1 MPIRTC
7 QNKVPTQ
14 TQKNNKRTA
23 SPLTSQQRG
32 TQSNRGNTTHKELKE
47 NNMVKVYKS
56 IDDFKIDYPN
66 LELLQNAL
74 TNVNG
79 DYNLLVTTAIVPTNI
94 EKIFTK
100 MARLVPTEDTI
111 SFLRRNRKAGMDV
124 LAPVIQNDV
133 DSYEKSVGIEMLK
146 LMGTMGNANL
156 VFNEVPLP
164 YIKFL
169 VEVIKLSLPD
179 TEYCYEPAASTDS
192 DSQSELRDALAQ
204 DSTSQSE
211 IPDLPE
217 DVDFSSTPSKLPK
230 EFQDDP
236 DVDEDDFYIE

>member
-1 MPIRTC
+1 
-7 QNKVPTQ
+7 
-14 TQKNNKRTA
+14 
-23 SPLTSQQRG
+23 
-32 TQSNRGNTTHKELKE
+32 
-47 NNMVKVYKS
+47 MVKVYKS

-74 TNVNG
+74 TNDNG

-100 MARLVPTEDTI
+100 MARLVPTEDTL
-111 SFLRRNRKAGMDV
+111 SFLRRNRKAGMDI
-124 LAPVIQNDV
+124 LAPVIQNDI

-169 VEVIKLSLPD
+169 VEVIKLSLPN
-179 TEYCYEPAASTDS
+179 TEYCYEPAAAQEEETSQDEVCDDLAQNS
-192 DSQSELRDALAQ
+192 SSQSEVPTENNLAQ
-204 DSTSQSE
+204 DSSMPSE

-217 DVDFSSTPSKLPK
+217 DMDFSSTPSKIPK

>member
-1 MPIRTC
+1 
-7 QNKVPTQ
+7 
-14 TQKNNKRTA
+14 
-23 SPLTSQQRG
+23 
-32 TQSNRGNTTHKELKE
+32 
-47 NNMVKVYKS
+47 MVKVYKS

-74 TNVNG
+74 TNDNG

-100 MARLVPTEDTI
+100 MARLVPTEDTL
-111 SFLRRNRKAGMDV
+111 SFPRRNRKAGMDI

-146 LMGTMGNANL
+146 LIGTMGNANL

-169 VEVIKLSLPD
+169 VEVIKLSLPN
-179 TEYCYEPAASTDS
+179 TEYCYEPATVPEEEGSQDEMCDASQGEVRDGRNGDFS
-192 DSQSELRDALAQ
+192 DSQSEIRDGRNDRSESRYLAQ
-204 DSTSQSE
+204 E
-211 IPDLPE
+211 PPA
-217 DVDFSSTPSKLPK
+217 PSKIPK
-230 EFQDDP
+230 EFEDDP

>member
-1 MPIRTC
+1 
-7 QNKVPTQ
+7 
-14 TQKNNKRTA
+14 
-23 SPLTSQQRG
+23 
-32 TQSNRGNTTHKELKE
+32 
-47 NNMVKVYKS
+47 MVKVYKS

-74 TNVNG
+74 TNDNG

-100 MARLVPTEDTI
+100 MARLVPTEDTL
-111 SFLRRNRKAGMDV
+111 SFLRRNRKAGMDI

-169 VEVIKLSLPD
+169 VEVIKLSLPN
-179 TEYCYEPAASTDS
+179 TEYCYEPAAAQEEETSQDEVCDDLAQNS
-192 DSQSELRDALAQ
+192 SSQSEIPTENNLAQ
-204 DSTSQSE
+204 DSSTPSE

-217 DVDFSSTPSKLPK
+217 DVDFSSTPSKIPK

>member
-1 MPIRTC
+1 
-7 QNKVPTQ
+7 
-14 TQKNNKRTA
+14 
-23 SPLTSQQRG
+23 
-32 TQSNRGNTTHKELKE
+32 
-47 NNMVKVYKS
+47 MVKVYKS

-74 TNVNG
+74 TNDNG

-100 MARLVPTEDTI
+100 MARLVPTEDTL
-111 SFLRRNRKAGMDV
+111 SFLRRNRKAGMDI

-169 VEVIKLSLPD
+169 VEVIKLSLPN
-179 TEYCYEPAASTDS
+179 TEYCYEPAAVPEEEASQDEVCDALAQNPSSQNEVCDNSQDEMIGGKSEDFS
-192 DSQSELRDALAQ
+192 DSQSEIRDGKSEGFSDLAK
-204 DSTSQSE
+204 E
-211 IPDLPE
+211 P
-217 DVDFSSTPSKLPK
+217 STPSKIPK

>member
-1 MPIRTC
+1 
-7 QNKVPTQ
+7 
-14 TQKNNKRTA
+14 
-23 SPLTSQQRG
+23 
-32 TQSNRGNTTHKELKE
+32 
-47 NNMVKVYKS
+47 MVKVYKS

-100 MARLVPTEDTI
+100 MARLVPTEDTL

-179 TEYCYEPAASTDS
+179 TEYCYEPAAAQEIPTEGNLAQDSTA
-192 DSQSELRDALAQ
+192 QSEIPAEDNLAQ

-217 DVDFSSTPSKLPK
+217 DVDFSSTPSKIPK

>member
-1 MPIRTC
+1 
-7 QNKVPTQ
+7 
-14 TQKNNKRTA
+14 
-23 SPLTSQQRG
+23 
-32 TQSNRGNTTHKELKE
+32 
-47 NNMVKVYKS
+47 MVKVYKS

-74 TNVNG
+74 TNDNG
-79 DYNLLVTTAIVPTNI
+79 DYNLLVTTAIIPTNI

-100 MARLVPTEDTI
+100 MARLVPTEDTL
-111 SFLRRNRKAGMDV
+111 SFLRRNRKAGMDI

-169 VEVIKLSLPD
+169 VEVIKLSLPN
-179 TEYCYEPAASTDS
+179 TEYCYEPAAIPEEEASQDEVCDALQGEMLDGKNEDFS
-192 DSQSELRDALAQ
+192 DSQSEIRDGRSDSSDLAQ
-204 DSTSQSE
+204 E
-211 IPDLPE
+211 PP
-217 DVDFSSTPSKLPK
+217 TPSKIPK

>member
-1 MPIRTC
+1 
-7 QNKVPTQ
+7 
-14 TQKNNKRTA
+14 
-23 SPLTSQQRG
+23 
-32 TQSNRGNTTHKELKE
+32 
-47 NNMVKVYKS
+47 MVKVYKS

-74 TNVNG
+74 TNDNG

-100 MARLVPTEDTI
+100 MARLVPTEDTL
-111 SFLRRNRKAGMDV
+111 SFLRRNRKAGMDI

-169 VEVIKLSLPD
+169 VEVIKLSLPN
-179 TEYCYEPAASTDS
+179 TEYCYEPAAVPEEEA
-192 DSQSELRDALAQ
+192 SQDEMCDALAQ
-204 DSTSQSE
+204 NSSPQNEVCDNSQDEMIGGKSE
-211 IPDLPE
+211 
-217 DVDFSSTPSKLPK
+217 DFSDLAQEPPTHSKIPK

>member
-1 MPIRTC
+1 
-7 QNKVPTQ
+7 
-14 TQKNNKRTA
+14 
-23 SPLTSQQRG
+23 
-32 TQSNRGNTTHKELKE
+32 
-47 NNMVKVYKS
+47 MVKVYKS

-74 TNVNG
+74 TNNNG

-100 MARLVPTEDTI
+100 MARLVPTEDTL
-111 SFLRRNRKAGMDV
+111 SFLRRNRKAGMDI

-169 VEVIKLSLPD
+169 VEVIKLSLPN
-179 TEYCYEPAASTDS
+179 TEYCYEPAAVPEEET
-192 DSQSELRDALAQ
+192 SQDEMCDALQGEMCDASAQ
-204 DSTSQSE
+204 NSSTPSE
-211 IPDLPE
+211 IQDLPE
-217 DVDFSSTPSKLPK
+217 DVDFSSTPSKIPK
-230 EFQDDP
+230 EFQDDQ

>member
-1 MPIRTC
+1 
-7 QNKVPTQ
+7 
-14 TQKNNKRTA
+14 
-23 SPLTSQQRG
+23 
-32 TQSNRGNTTHKELKE
+32 
-47 NNMVKVYKS
+47 MVKVYKS

-74 TNVNG
+74 TNDNS

-100 MARLVPTEDTI
+100 MARLVPTEETL
-111 SFLRRNRKAGMDV
+111 SFIRRNRKAGMDI

-179 TEYCYEPAASTDS
+179 TEYCYEPAAVTEEEASQDEVCDALAQNSSSQNEVRNSSQGEVRDGRNGDFS
-192 DSQSELRDALAQ
+192 DSQSEIRDGRNDRSESRYLAQ
-204 DSTSQSE
+204 E
-211 IPDLPE
+211 PP
-217 DVDFSSTPSKLPK
+217 TPSKIPK
-230 EFQDDP
+230 EFQDDQ

>member
-1 MPIRTC
+1 
-7 QNKVPTQ
+7 
-14 TQKNNKRTA
+14 
-23 SPLTSQQRG
+23 
-32 TQSNRGNTTHKELKE
+32 
-47 NNMVKVYKS
+47 MVKVYKS

-74 TNVNG
+74 TNDNG

-100 MARLVPTEDTI
+100 MARLVPTEDTL
-111 SFLRRNRKAGMDV
+111 SFLRRNRKAGMDI

-169 VEVIKLSLPD
+169 VEVIKLSLPN
-179 TEYCYEPAASTDS
+179 TEYCYEPAAVTEEEASQDEVCDASQSEIRDGKSEDFS
-192 DSQSELRDALAQ
+192 DSQSEIRDGRSDSSKSGHLAQ
-204 DSTSQSE
+204 E
-211 IPDLPE
+211 PPA
-217 DVDFSSTPSKLPK
+217 PSKIPK
-230 EFQDDP
+230 EFENDP

>member
-1 MPIRTC
+1 
-7 QNKVPTQ
+7 
-14 TQKNNKRTA
+14 
-23 SPLTSQQRG
+23 
-32 TQSNRGNTTHKELKE
+32 
-47 NNMVKVYKS
+47 MVKVYKS

-74 TNVNG
+74 TNDNG

-100 MARLVPTEDTI
+100 MARLVPTEDTL
-111 SFLRRNRKAGMDV
+111 SFLRRNRKAGMDI

-169 VEVIKLSLPD
+169 VEVIKLSLPN
-179 TEYCYEPAASTDS
+179 TEYCYEPAAAQEEETSQDEVCDDLAQNS
-192 DSQSELRDALAQ
+192 SSQSEIPTENNLAQ
-204 DSTSQSE
+204 NSSTPSE

-217 DVDFSSTPSKLPK
+217 DVDFSSTPSKIPK

>member
-1 MPIRTC
+1 
-7 QNKVPTQ
+7 
-14 TQKNNKRTA
+14 
-23 SPLTSQQRG
+23 
-32 TQSNRGNTTHKELKE
+32 
-47 NNMVKVYKS
+47 MVKVYKS

-74 TNVNG
+74 TNDNG

-100 MARLVPTEDTI
+100 MARLVPTEDTL
-111 SFLRRNRKAGMDV
+111 SFLRRNRKAGMDI

-169 VEVIKLSLPD
+169 VEVIKLSLPN
-179 TEYCYEPAASTDS
+179 TEYCYEPAAAQEEET
-192 DSQSELRDALAQ
+192 SQDEVCDDLAQ
-204 DSTSQSE
+204 NSSSQSE

-217 DVDFSSTPSKLPK
+217 DVDFSSTPSKIPK

-236 DVDEDDFYIE
+236 VVDEDDFYIE

>member
-1 MPIRTC
+1 
-7 QNKVPTQ
+7 
-14 TQKNNKRTA
+14 
-23 SPLTSQQRG
+23 
-32 TQSNRGNTTHKELKE
+32 
-47 NNMVKVYKS
+47 MVKVYKS

-74 TNVNG
+74 TNDNG

-100 MARLVPTEDTI
+100 MARLVPTEDTL
-111 SFLRRNRKAGMDV
+111 SFLIRNRKAGMDI

-169 VEVIKLSLPD
+169 VEVIKLSLPN
-179 TEYCYEPAASTDS
+179 TEYCYEPAAVSEEEASQNEVCDALQGEMLDGKNEDFS
-192 DSQSELRDALAQ
+192 DSQSEIRDGRSDSSDLAQ
-204 DSTSQSE
+204 E
-211 IPDLPE
+211 PP
-217 DVDFSSTPSKLPK
+217 TPSKIPK

>member
-1 MPIRTC
+1 
-7 QNKVPTQ
+7 
-14 TQKNNKRTA
+14 
-23 SPLTSQQRG
+23 
-32 TQSNRGNTTHKELKE
+32 
-47 NNMVKVYKS
+47 MVKVYKS

-66 LELLQNAL
+66 LELLQNVL
-74 TNVNG
+74 TNDNG

-100 MARLVPTEDTI
+100 MTRLVPTEDTL
-111 SFLRRNRKAGMDV
+111 SFIRRNRKAGMDI

-169 VEVIKLSLPD
+169 VEVIKLSLPN
-179 TEYCYEPAASTDS
+179 TEYCYEPAAAQEEETSQDEVCDDLAQNS
-192 DSQSELRDALAQ
+192 SSQSEIPTENNLAQ
-204 DSTSQSE
+204 NSSTPSE

-217 DVDFSSTPSKLPK
+217 DVDFSSTPSKIPK

>member
-1 MPIRTC
+1 
-7 QNKVPTQ
+7 
-14 TQKNNKRTA
+14 
-23 SPLTSQQRG
+23 
-32 TQSNRGNTTHKELKE
+32 
-47 NNMVKVYKS
+47 MVKVYKS

-74 TNVNG
+74 TNDNG

-100 MARLVPTEDTI
+100 MARLVPTEDTL
-111 SFLRRNRKAGMDV
+111 SFLRRNRKAGMDI

-179 TEYCYEPAASTDS
+179 TEYCYEPAAVPKEEG
-192 DSQSELRDALAQ
+192 SQDEMCDALAPNS
-204 DSTSQSE
+204 STPSE
-211 IPDLPE
+211 IPDLPK
-217 DVDFSSTPSKLPK
+217 DVDFSSTPSKIPK

>member
-1 MPIRTC
+1 
-7 QNKVPTQ
+7 
-14 TQKNNKRTA
+14 
-23 SPLTSQQRG
+23 
-32 TQSNRGNTTHKELKE
+32 
-47 NNMVKVYKS
+47 MVKVYKS

-74 TNVNG
+74 TNDNS
-79 DYNLLVTTAIVPTNI
+79 DYNLLVTIAIVPTNI

-100 MARLVPTEDTI
+100 MARLVPTEETL
-111 SFLRRNRKAGMDV
+111 SFIRRNRKAGMDI

-179 TEYCYEPAASTDS
+179 TEYCYEPAAVTEEEASQDEVCDALAQNSSSQNEVRNSSQGEVRDGRNGDFS
-192 DSQSELRDALAQ
+192 DSQSEIRDGRNDRSESRYLAQ
-204 DSTSQSE
+204 E
-211 IPDLPE
+211 PP
-217 DVDFSSTPSKLPK
+217 TPSKIPK
-230 EFQDDP
+230 EFQDDQ

>member
-1 MPIRTC
+1 
-7 QNKVPTQ
+7 
-14 TQKNNKRTA
+14 
-23 SPLTSQQRG
+23 
-32 TQSNRGNTTHKELKE
+32 
-47 NNMVKVYKS
+47 MVKVYKS

-74 TNVNG
+74 TNDNG

-100 MARLVPTEDTI
+100 MARLVPTEDTL
-111 SFLRRNRKAGMDV
+111 SFLRRNRKAGMDI

-169 VEVIKLSLPD
+169 VEVIKLSLPN
-179 TEYCYEPAASTDS
+179 TEYCYEPAAVSEEEASQDEVRDNLAQNFHSQNKMIDGKGEDFS
-192 DSQSELRDALAQ
+192 DSQSEIRDGRS
-204 DSTSQSE
+204 DSS
-211 IPDLPE
+211 DLVQEPP
-217 DVDFSSTPSKLPK
+217 TPSKIPK

>member
-1 MPIRTC
+1 
-7 QNKVPTQ
+7 
-14 TQKNNKRTA
+14 
-23 SPLTSQQRG
+23 
-32 TQSNRGNTTHKELKE
+32 
-47 NNMVKVYKS
+47 MVKVYKS

-74 TNVNG
+74 TNDNG

-100 MARLVPTEDTI
+100 MARLVPTEDTL
-111 SFLRRNRKAGMDV
+111 SFLRRNRKAGMDI

-169 VEVIKLSLPD
+169 VEVIKLSLPN
-179 TEYCYEPAASTDS
+179 TEYCYEPAATPEEEVSQDEVCDASQSEMIDGKSRDFS
-192 DSQSELRDALAQ
+192 DSQSEIRDGRSDSSESGHSAQ
-204 DSTSQSE
+204 N
-211 IPDLPE
+211 
-217 DVDFSSTPSKLPK
+217 SSTPSKIPK

>member
-1 MPIRTC
+1 
-7 QNKVPTQ
+7 
-14 TQKNNKRTA
+14 
-23 SPLTSQQRG
+23 
-32 TQSNRGNTTHKELKE
+32 
-47 NNMVKVYKS
+47 MVKVYKS

-74 TNVNG
+74 TNDNG

-100 MARLVPTEDTI
+100 MARLVPTEDTL
-111 SFLRRNRKAGMDV
+111 SFLRRNRKAGMDI

-169 VEVIKLSLPD
+169 VEVIKLSLPN
-179 TEYCYEPAASTDS
+179 TEYCYEPAAAQEEETSQDEVCDDLAQNS
-192 DSQSELRDALAQ
+192 SSQSEIPTENNLAQ
-204 DSTSQSE
+204 DSSTPSE

-217 DVDFSSTPSKLPK
+217 DVDFSSAPSKIPK

>member
-1 MPIRTC
+1 
-7 QNKVPTQ
+7 
-14 TQKNNKRTA
+14 
-23 SPLTSQQRG
+23 
-32 TQSNRGNTTHKELKE
+32 
-47 NNMVKVYKS
+47 MVKVYKS

-74 TNVNG
+74 TNDNG

-100 MARLVPTEDTI
+100 MARLVPTEDTL
-111 SFLRRNRKAGMDV
+111 SFLRRNRKAGMDI

-169 VEVIKLSLPD
+169 VEVIKLSLPN
-179 TEYCYEPAASTDS
+179 TEYCYEPAAVPEEEASQNEVCDALAQNSTSQNEVCDASQGEMLDGKNEDFS
-192 DSQSELRDALAQ
+192 DSQSEIRDGRSDSSDLAQ
-204 DSTSQSE
+204 E
-211 IPDLPE
+211 PP
-217 DVDFSSTPSKLPK
+217 TPSKIPK

>member
-1 MPIRTC
+1 
-7 QNKVPTQ
+7 
-14 TQKNNKRTA
+14 
-23 SPLTSQQRG
+23 
-32 TQSNRGNTTHKELKE
+32 
-47 NNMVKVYKS
+47 MVKVYKS

-74 TNVNG
+74 TNDNG

-100 MARLVPTEDTI
+100 MARLVPTEDTL
-111 SFLRRNRKAGMDV
+111 SFLRRNRKAGMDI

-133 DSYEKSVGIEMLK
+133 DSYEKNVGIEMLK

-179 TEYCYEPAASTDS
+179 TEYCYEPATVPDEEGSQDEMCDAS
-192 DSQSELRDALAQ
+192 AQ
-204 DSTSQSE
+204 NSSTPSE

-217 DVDFSSTPSKLPK
+217 DVDFSSTPSKILK

>member
-1 MPIRTC
+1 
-7 QNKVPTQ
+7 
-14 TQKNNKRTA
+14 
-23 SPLTSQQRG
+23 
-32 TQSNRGNTTHKELKE
+32 
-47 NNMVKVYKS
+47 MVKVYKS

-74 TNVNG
+74 TNDNG

-100 MARLVPTEDTI
+100 MARLVPTEDTL
-111 SFLRRNRKAGMDV
+111 SFLRRNRKAGMDI
-124 LAPVIQNDV
+124 LAPVIQNDI

-169 VEVIKLSLPD
+169 VEVIKLSLPN
-179 TEYCYEPAASTDS
+179 TEYCYEPAAVPEEEG
-192 DSQSELRDALAQ
+192 SQSEIHDGRSDSSELRYLAQ
-204 DSTSQSE
+204 NSSTPSE

-217 DVDFSSTPSKLPK
+217 DVDFSSTPSKIPDLPEDVDFSSTPSKIPK

>member
-1 MPIRTC
+1 
-7 QNKVPTQ
+7 
-14 TQKNNKRTA
+14 
-23 SPLTSQQRG
+23 
-32 TQSNRGNTTHKELKE
+32 
-47 NNMVKVYKS
+47 MVKVYKS

-74 TNVNG
+74 TNDNC

-100 MARLVPTEDTI
+100 MARLVPTEDTL
-111 SFLRRNRKAGMDV
+111 SFLRRNRKAGMDI
-124 LAPVIQNDV
+124 LAPVIQNDI

-169 VEVIKLSLPD
+169 VEVIKLSLPN
-179 TEYCYEPAASTDS
+179 TEYCYEPAAVQEEEASQDEVC
-192 DSQSELRDALAQ
+192 DASQSEIHNGRSDSSESRYLAQ
-204 DSTSQSE
+204 NSSTPSE

-217 DVDFSSTPSKLPK
+217 DVDFSSTPSKIPK

>member
-1 MPIRTC
+1 
-7 QNKVPTQ
+7 
-14 TQKNNKRTA
+14 
-23 SPLTSQQRG
+23 
-32 TQSNRGNTTHKELKE
+32 
-47 NNMVKVYKS
+47 MVKVYKS

-74 TNVNG
+74 TNDNG

-100 MARLVPTEDTI
+100 MARLVPTEDTL
-111 SFLRRNRKAGMDV
+111 SFLRRNRKAGMDI

-169 VEVIKLSLPD
+169 VEVIKLSLPN
-179 TEYCYEPAASTDS
+179 TEYCYEPAAAQEEETSQDEVCDDLVQNS
-192 DSQSELRDALAQ
+192 SSQSEIPTENNLAQ
-204 DSTSQSE
+204 NSSMPSE

-217 DVDFSSTPSKLPK
+217 DVDFSSTPSKIPK
-230 EFQDDP
+230 EFQDDQ

>member
-1 MPIRTC
+1 
-7 QNKVPTQ
+7 
-14 TQKNNKRTA
+14 
-23 SPLTSQQRG
+23 
-32 TQSNRGNTTHKELKE
+32 
-47 NNMVKVYKS
+47 MVKVYKS

-74 TNVNG
+74 TNDNG

-100 MARLVPTEDTI
+100 MARLVPTEDTL
-111 SFLRRNRKAGMDV
+111 SFLRRNRKAGMDI

-146 LMGTMGNANL
+146 LMGTIGNANL

-169 VEVIKLSLPD
+169 VEVIKLSLPN
-179 TEYCYEPAASTDS
+179 TEYCYEPAAAQEEETSQDEVCDDLAQNS
-192 DSQSELRDALAQ
+192 SSQSEIPTENNLAQ
-204 DSTSQSE
+204 NSSMPSE

-217 DVDFSSTPSKLPK
+217 DVDFSSTPSKIPK
-230 EFQDDP
+230 EFQDDQ

>member
-1 MPIRTC
+1 
-7 QNKVPTQ
+7 
-14 TQKNNKRTA
+14 
-23 SPLTSQQRG
+23 
-32 TQSNRGNTTHKELKE
+32 
-47 NNMVKVYKS
+47 MVKVYKS

-100 MARLVPTEDTI
+100 MARLVPTEDTL

-146 LMGTMGNANL
+146 LMGTTGNANL

-179 TEYCYEPAASTDS
+179 TEYCYEPAAQDS
-192 DSQSELRDALAQ
+192 DLAQEISAEDNLAQ
-204 DSTSQSE
+204 DSDSQSE

-217 DVDFSSTPSKLPK
+217 DVDFSSTPSKIPK

>member
-1 MPIRTC
+1 
-7 QNKVPTQ
+7 
-14 TQKNNKRTA
+14 
-23 SPLTSQQRG
+23 
-32 TQSNRGNTTHKELKE
+32 
-47 NNMVKVYKS
+47 MVKVYKS

-74 TNVNG
+74 TNDNG

-100 MARLVPTEDTI
+100 MARLVPTEDTL
-111 SFLRRNRKAGMDV
+111 SFLRRNRKAGMDI

-169 VEVIKLSLPD
+169 VEVIKLSLPN
-179 TEYCYEPAASTDS
+179 TEYCYEPAATPKEEV
-192 DSQSELRDALAQ
+192 SQDEVCDALQGEMCDASAQ
-204 DSTSQSE
+204 N
-211 IPDLPE
+211 
-217 DVDFSSTPSKLPK
+217 SSTPSKIPK

>member
-1 MPIRTC
+1 
-7 QNKVPTQ
+7 
-14 TQKNNKRTA
+14 
-23 SPLTSQQRG
+23 
-32 TQSNRGNTTHKELKE
+32 
-47 NNMVKVYKS
+47 MVKVYKS

-74 TNVNG
+74 TNDNG

-100 MARLVPTEDTI
+100 MARLVPTEETL
-111 SFLRRNRKAGMDV
+111 SFIRRNRKAGMDI

-146 LMGTMGNANL
+146 LMGIMGNANL

-169 VEVIKLSLPD
+169 VEVIKLSLPN
-179 TEYCYEPAASTDS
+179 TEYCYEPAAVTEEEASQDEMCDASAQNSSTP
-192 DSQSELRDALAQ
+192 
-204 DSTSQSE
+204 SE

-217 DVDFSSTPSKLPK
+217 DVDFSSTPSKIPK

>member
-1 MPIRTC
+1 
-7 QNKVPTQ
+7 
-14 TQKNNKRTA
+14 
-23 SPLTSQQRG
+23 
-32 TQSNRGNTTHKELKE
+32 
-47 NNMVKVYKS
+47 MVKVYKS

-74 TNVNG
+74 TNDNG

-100 MARLVPTEDTI
+100 MARLVPTEDTL
-111 SFLRRNRKAGMDV
+111 SFLRRNRKAGMDI

-169 VEVIKLSLPD
+169 VEVIKLSLPN
-179 TEYCYEPAASTDS
+179 TEYCYEPAAVPEEEASQNEVCDASQGEMLDGKNEDFS
-192 DSQSELRDALAQ
+192 DSQSEIRDGRSDSSDLAQ
-204 DSTSQSE
+204 E
-211 IPDLPE
+211 PP
-217 DVDFSSTPSKLPK
+217 TPSKIPK
-230 EFQDDP
+230 EFQDDPDDDP

>member
-1 MPIRTC
+1 
-7 QNKVPTQ
+7 
-14 TQKNNKRTA
+14 
-23 SPLTSQQRG
+23 
-32 TQSNRGNTTHKELKE
+32 
-47 NNMVKVYKS
+47 MVKVYKS

-74 TNVNG
+74 TNDNG
-79 DYNLLVTTAIVPTNI
+79 DYNLLVTTAIIPTNI

-100 MARLVPTEDTI
+100 MARLVPTEDTL
-111 SFLRRNRKAGMDV
+111 SFLRRNRKAGMDI

-169 VEVIKLSLPD
+169 VEVIKLSLPN
-179 TEYCYEPAASTDS
+179 TEYCYEPAAIPEEEASQDEVCDALQGEMLDGKNEDFS
-192 DSQSELRDALAQ
+192 DSQSEIRDGRSDSSDLAQ
-204 DSTSQSE
+204 E
-211 IPDLPE
+211 PH
-217 DVDFSSTPSKLPK
+217 TPSKIPK

>member
-1 MPIRTC
+1 
-7 QNKVPTQ
+7 
-14 TQKNNKRTA
+14 
-23 SPLTSQQRG
+23 
-32 TQSNRGNTTHKELKE
+32 
-47 NNMVKVYKS
+47 MVKVYKS

-74 TNVNG
+74 TNDNG

-100 MARLVPTEDTI
+100 MARLVPTEDTL
-111 SFLRRNRKAGMDV
+111 SFLRRNRKAGMDI

-169 VEVIKLSLPD
+169 VEVIKLSLPN
-179 TEYCYEPAASTDS
+179 TEYCYEPAAAQEEETSQDEVC
-192 DSQSELRDALAQ
+192 DALQSEMIDDKSGDFSDLAQ
-204 DSTSQSE
+204 E
-211 IPDLPE
+211 PPA
-217 DVDFSSTPSKLPK
+217 PSKIPK

>member
-1 MPIRTC
+1 
-7 QNKVPTQ
+7 
-14 TQKNNKRTA
+14 
-23 SPLTSQQRG
+23 
-32 TQSNRGNTTHKELKE
+32 
-47 NNMVKVYKS
+47 MVKVYKS

-74 TNVNG
+74 TNDNG

-100 MARLVPTEDTI
+100 MARLVPTEDTL
-111 SFLRRNRKAGMDV
+111 SFLRRNRKAGMDI

-169 VEVIKLSLPD
+169 VEVIKLSLPN
-179 TEYCYEPAASTDS
+179 TEYCYAPAAAVPEEEA
-192 DSQSELRDALAQ
+192 SQDEVCDALAQ
-204 DSTSQSE
+204 YPSSQNEVCDNSQGEMIDDKSE
-211 IPDLPE
+211 
-217 DVDFSSTPSKLPK
+217 DFSDLAQEPPTPSKIPK

>member
-1 MPIRTC
+1 
-7 QNKVPTQ
+7 
-14 TQKNNKRTA
+14 
-23 SPLTSQQRG
+23 
-32 TQSNRGNTTHKELKE
+32 
-47 NNMVKVYKS
+47 MVKVYKS

-74 TNVNG
+74 TNDNG

-100 MARLVPTEDTI
+100 MARLVPTEDTL
-111 SFLRRNRKAGMDV
+111 SFIRRNRKACMDI

-169 VEVIKLSLPD
+169 VEVIKLSLPN
-179 TEYCYEPAASTDS
+179 TEYCYEPAAAQEEETSQDEVCDDLAQNS
-192 DSQSELRDALAQ
+192 SSQSEIPTENNLAQ
-204 DSTSQSE
+204 DSSTPSE

-217 DVDFSSTPSKLPK
+217 DVDFSSTPSKIPK

>member
-1 MPIRTC
+1 
-7 QNKVPTQ
+7 
-14 TQKNNKRTA
+14 
-23 SPLTSQQRG
+23 
-32 TQSNRGNTTHKELKE
+32 
-47 NNMVKVYKS
+47 MVKVYKS

-74 TNVNG
+74 TNDNG

-100 MARLVPTEDTI
+100 MARLVPTEDTL
-111 SFLRRNRKAGMDV
+111 SFLRRNRKAGMDI

-169 VEVIKLSLPD
+169 VEVIKLSLPN
-179 TEYCYEPAASTDS
+179 TEYCYEPAAVTEEEASQDEVCDALAQNSSSQNEVCDNSQGEMIDDKSEDFS
-192 DSQSELRDALAQ
+192 DSQSEIRDGKSEDFSDLAQ
-204 DSTSQSE
+204 EPSA
-211 IPDLPE
+211 
-217 DVDFSSTPSKLPK
+217 PSKIPK

>member
-1 MPIRTC
+1 
-7 QNKVPTQ
+7 
-14 TQKNNKRTA
+14 
-23 SPLTSQQRG
+23 
-32 TQSNRGNTTHKELKE
+32 
-47 NNMVKVYKS
+47 MVKVYKS

-74 TNVNG
+74 TNDNG

-100 MARLVPTEDTI
+100 MARLVPTEDTL
-111 SFLRRNRKAGMDV
+111 SFIRRNRKAGMDI

-169 VEVIKLSLPD
+169 VEVIKLSLPN
-179 TEYCYEPAASTDS
+179 TEYCYEPAAAQEEET
-192 DSQSELRDALAQ
+192 SQDEVCDDLAQ
-204 DSTSQSE
+204 NSSSQSE
-211 IPDLPE
+211 IPTENNLAQEPPA
-217 DVDFSSTPSKLPK
+217 PSKIPK

>member
-1 MPIRTC
+1 
-7 QNKVPTQ
+7 
-14 TQKNNKRTA
+14 
-23 SPLTSQQRG
+23 
-32 TQSNRGNTTHKELKE
+32 
-47 NNMVKVYKS
+47 MVKVYKS

-74 TNVNG
+74 TNDNG

-100 MARLVPTEDTI
+100 MARLVPTEDTL
-111 SFLRRNRKAGMDV
+111 SFLRRNRKAGMDI

-169 VEVIKLSLPD
+169 VEVIKLSLPN
-179 TEYCYEPAASTDS
+179 TEYCYEPAAAQEEETSQDEVCDDLAQNS
-192 DSQSELRDALAQ
+192 SSQSEIPTENNLAQ
-204 DSTSQSE
+204 NSSTPSE

-217 DVDFSSTPSKLPK
+217 DVNFSSTPSKIPK